1 MHMLFQVAIQG
12 AVGFAIGAGTNEL
25 AIRWVFWALFAK
37 KKKAIAEAVQKVVSG
52 ELMSPDKI
60 ARRLGSPEVAE
71 SLHAALLSAVAEA
84 AARPWPSLDALA
96 SGYAGL
102 RLDALQAQLASLASG
117 AVAARLAEPSFRE
130 EVLHPFLAEQWSNLA
145 EKRPADLLPAPT
157 RDLLGGLPERLADA
171 VLAPEHRGR
180 LCAVIADGLRAWM
193 SDYPTPAAFL
203 GPANMAEVAA
213 LAGSRSRLLGEELA
227 GLLATPP
234 AQDALRAAIR
244 GAVQT
249 RLSEQGSIGLLLS
262 GLSGAAVVEAQ
273 LARFCETLPVTVRSQ
288 FAEDG
293 AAERMRG
300 LVETAVRK
308 LLGRTWGELI
318 DTGAAD
324 GIERHV
330 RALLE
335 SDAVRDMTR
344 HGFAS
349 VTASVLDS
357 LERGT
362 LAEASGLLVPD
373 GDVSACL
380 DWVAEVLHS
389 ALRSPDVRP
398 QIERQTEEAV
408 RRLCARPIGPPYTF
422 LPEGAKP
429 RLAGLLADQ
438 ILAFANA
445 NMVELVERTRIWD
458 VISESIVVYDEKKME
473 QITRSVA
480 NRELRWVTILG
491 GVIGLIV
498 GIAQSVLL
506 YFLGR

>member
-1 MHMLFQVAIQG
+1 MLFQVAIQG

-60 ARRLGSPEVAE
+60 ARRLNSPKVAE
-71 SLHAALLSAVAEA
+71 SLHAALLSVVAEA

-102 RLDALQAQLASLASG
+102 RLDALQTQLASLASG
-117 AVAARLAEPSFRE
+117 AIASRLAEPSFRE
-130 EVLHPFLAEQWSNLA
+130 EVLRPFLAEQWAHLA
-145 EKRPADLLPAPT
+145 EKRPVDLLPAPT
-157 RDLLGGLPERLADA
+157 RDLLAGLPERLADA

-180 LCAVIADGLRAWM
+180 LCAVIASGLRAWM

-203 GPANMAEVAA
+203 GPANMGEVAA

-234 AQDALRAAIR
+234 AQDALRGAIR
-244 GAVQT
+244 GAIQA

-262 GLSGAAVVEAQ
+262 GLSGAAVVETQ
-273 LARFCETLPVTVRSQ
+273 ITKFCETLPATVRSQ

-308 LLGRTWGELI
+308 LLGRMWSELI
-318 DTGAAD
+318 DTGAADD

-362 LAEASGLLVPD
+362 LADASGLLVPV

-380 DWVAEVLHS
+380 DWVAEALHS
-389 ALRSPDVRP
+389 ALRSQDVCP
-398 QIERQTEEAV
+398 QIERQTEGAV
-408 RRLCARPIGPPYTF
+408 RRLCARPIGPPDSF

-445 NMVELVERTRIWD
+445 NMAELVERTRIWD

-498 GIAQSVLL
+498 GIVQSVLL
-506 YFLGR
+506 CFLDR